1 MPLSIPRHVFLAT
14 AVAAVLAISA
24 TTAAAQDRTYRFE
37 LPRQSLAQTLRDYGQ
52 IAGQQIVFTEALV
65 EGRSAPE
72 LRGTYTAEEALERL
86 LEASGLTT
94 ETNAD
99 GVIMIRRGVRAPGAA
114 TTGEVVRTEGRR
126 VGKARVRRC
135 QTEGAAE

>member
-86 LEASGLTT
+86 LDDSGLTT
-94 ETNAD
+94 ETNAA
-99 GVIMIRRGVRAPGAA
+99 GVIMIRRAVPDPGAH
-114 TTGEVVRTEGRR
+114 TLGEVVGPGTRLRR
-126 VGKARVRRC
+126 YPPYPPAPNRHH
-135 QTEGAAE
+135 

>member
-72 LRGTYTAEEALERL
+72 LRGTYTAEEALQRL
-86 LEASGLTT
+86 LEDSGLTT
-94 ETNAD
+94 ETNAA
-99 GVIMIRRGVRAPGAA
+99 GVIMIRRKVRDPDAA
-114 TTGEVVRTEGRR
+114 TLGEVELGR
-126 VGKARVRRC
+126 
-135 QTEGAAE
+135 AAGRGRGCKDG